1 MKLDRI
7 VIVRPLSRSS
17 ASVSHVGEQ
26 AGTLAGPWNWST
38 AIINVMN

>member
-26 AGTLAGPWNWST
+26 AGTLAGPWNLST